1 MIPHVATT
9 SELPA
14 TTTRPIDPGAGRV
27 FRVLFISIFAAT
39 LGLGIISP
47 LMPIYAE
54 SLGATGIWLGLIF
67 SGFSL
72 ARLIFMPIVGR
83 LSDRIGRKVF
93 IVVGLVLYT
102 VISLL
107 YVWASDVV
115 QLTLVRLFHGFAS
128 AMVIPIAMAYV
139 GDTTPK
145 GREGTR
151 LGTFNIALFLGMGS
165 GPFLGGVLN
174 DALGM
179 KAVFYSM
186 ALLTAFAFLTSLLF
200 LPRSATNPARK
211 AKQRTPLREII
222 RNRVVKALLLFR
234 AINSVARGGILAFL
248 PLLAVRFGL
257 NTTQLGVLLSAN
269 VLLTA
274 ALQRPFGVVADKMN
288 RYVLVA
294 LGSVVTS
301 FGLVAVPFMRS
312 FLSFLLLSLAI
323 GGGGAVAM
331 PAATAITAEIGQWA
345 GMGTSMGLFNMAMS
359 VGMILA
365 PLISGAVMDLL
376 GLEAVF
382 FVAGAIGFAGT
393 ALFYLLVRDLFAR
406 HSASPG
412 PT

>member
-1 MIPHVATT
+1 LESTSISVSHAPVA
-9 SELPA
+9 EQRAPA
-14 TTTRPIDPGAGRV
+14 RRV
-27 FRVLFISIFAAT
+27 FRVLFVSIFAAT

-72 ARLIFMPIVGR
+72 ARLVFMPVVGR
-83 LSDRIGRKVF
+83 LSDRVGRKIF
-93 IVVGLVLYT
+93 IVVGLLLYT
-102 VISLL
+102 AISLL
-107 YVWASDVV
+107 YVWASNVV

-139 GDTTPK
+139 GDTTPR
-145 GREGTR
+145 GHEGAR

-165 GPFLGGVLN
+165 GPFLGGALN
-174 DALGM
+174 DALGIN
-179 KAVFYSM
+179 AVFYSM
-186 ALLTAFAFLTSLLF
+186 AALTAFAFLTCLFF
-200 LPRSATNPARK
+200 LPPSTRGRSTGEKPRKSWATI
-211 AKQRTPLREII
+211 LRDRI
-222 RNRVVKALLLFR
+222 VKALLLFR
-234 AINSVARGGILAFL
+234 AINAVARGGILAFL
-248 PLLAVRFGL
+248 PLLAVQFGL
-257 NTTQLGVLLSAN
+257 SSTQLGVLLSAN

-274 ALQRPFGVVADKMN
+274 ALQRPFGVVADKVN
-288 RYVLVA
+288 RYTLVL

-301 FGLVAVPFMRS
+301 VGLLAVPLMRG
-312 FLSFLLLSLAI
+312 FLSFLLLSLVI

-359 VGMILA
+359 LGMILA

-382 FVAGAIGFAGT
+382 LVAGAIGFAGT
-393 ALFYLLVRDLFAR
+393 ILFYVLVRDLFTGNPGGAR
-406 HSASPG
+406 
-412 PT
+412 

>member
-1 MIPHVATT
+1 LEPTSIPVSQATVA
-9 SELPA
+9 EQPA
-14 TTTRPIDPGAGRV
+14 SARRV

-54 SLGATGIWLGLIF
+54 SLGATGLWLGLIF

-72 ARLIFMPIVGR
+72 ARLVFMPIVGR
-83 LSDRIGRKVF
+83 LSDRVGRKVF
-93 IVVGLVLYT
+93 IVLGLILYT

-107 YVWASDVV
+107 YVWASNVV

-139 GDTTPK
+139 GDTTPR

-174 DALGM
+174 DAFGINS
-179 KAVFYSM
+179 VFYSM
-186 ALLTAFAFLTSLLF
+186 ATLTAFAFLTCLVF
-200 LPRSATNPARK
+200 LPKSAKTADKKRK
-211 AKQRTPLREII
+211 PRTPIREILRSQI
-222 RNRVVKALLLFR
+222 VKALLLFR
-234 AINSVARGGILAFL
+234 AINAVARGGILAFL
-248 PLLAVRFGL
+248 PLLAVQFGL
-257 NTTQLGVLLSAN
+257 SSTQLGVLLSAN

-274 ALQRPFGVVADKMN
+274 ALQRPFGVVADKVN
-288 RYVLVA
+288 RYALVL

-301 FGLVAVPFMRS
+301 LGLVVVPFMRS
-312 FLSFLLLSLAI
+312 FLSFLLLSLVI

-345 GMGTSMGLFNMAMS
+345 GMGTAMGLFNMAMS
-359 VGMILA
+359 LGMILA

-393 ALFYLLVRDLFAR
+393 VLFYVLVRDLLTSPAR
-406 HSASPG
+406 TNG
-412 PT
+412 